1 MEKKWVGCA
10 PENFRK
16 GRPQG
21 HVPLAIVIHI
31 MEGSLQGTDAWFRN
45 PKAAVSAHYG
55 VGKTGTIH
63 QYVEESD
70 TAFHAGKA
78 ADPKAQL
85 VKDRPGVNPNYYTV
99 GIEHEGFAD
108 TDWTDAMYA
117 ASSTLIRDIA
127 DRWAIPLERACVL
140 AHREIRATKTCPGFK
155 VDIGRLIA
163 GARALPS
170 TILDKTF
177 RLKTT
182 SRANLRKAAP
192 STSAPVLRVIPANAE
207 LETSGFTGTG
217 EKVNGNPC
225 WYRDQE
231 GNYLWAGATDQ
242 PNPHVS
248 SA

>member
-21 HVPLAIVIHI
+21 HVPVAIVIHI

-70 TAFHAGKA
+70 TAFHAGNA
-78 ADPKAQL
+78 VGPTAQL

-117 ASSTLIRDIA
+117 ASSALIRDIA
-127 DRWAIPLERACVL
+127 DRWAIPLERACVPPSGRISCSQSSNRYAVI
-140 AHREIRATKTCPGFK
+140 AH
-155 VDIGRLIA
+155 
-163 GARALPS
+163 
-170 TILDKTF
+170 
-177 RLKTT
+177 
-182 SRANLRKAAP
+182 
-192 STSAPVLRVIPANAE
+192 SAPTSVPCASAASVIE
-207 LETSGFTGTG
+207 
-217 EKVNGNPC
+217 
-225 WYRDQE
+225 R
-231 GNYLWAGATDQ
+231 
-242 PNPHVS
+242 S
-248 SA
+248 SESTR